1 MAGKVM
7 RDDLVLPG
15 VRNPPL
21 FLNLYESLLL
31 HLKFFI
37 TRVRGCQWKAA
48 SAENIVT
55 GNRRKIN
62 DEKIVLLE
70 KILQLN

>member
-1 MAGKVM
+1 LPVAGKVM
-7 RDDLVLPG
+7 QDDLTP
-15 VRNPPL
+15 NI
-21 FLNLYESLLL
+21 YESLLL

-48 SAENIVT
+48 SATYIVT

-62 DEKIVLLE
+62 DWEIVPLE
-70 KILQLN
+70 KNLQLNYSSD